1 MQTRRLAAAATV
13 AAALLATSAA
23 ARAQAYMT
31 PMPAAQPEPT
41 DPPPHRLRGNPILG
55 TSLQLGTFRAGTSTS
70 TAAYN
75 DWWIGYGLDDR
86 FALIAYTDFCA
97 ASELEQHFGLGVGAR
112 GWPAASLP
120 MLSLAGRAG
129 IAGVSGEVST
139 SIDTTAL
146 VAGGSVILDLVR
158 RPILGI
164 ELRGTLLT
172 VNVEGQTGVL
182 MMAGV
187 GGSLY

>member
-1 MQTRRLAAAATV
+1 
-13 AAALLATSAA
+13 
-23 ARAQAYMT
+23 
-31 PMPAAQPEPT
+31 
-41 DPPPHRLRGNPILG
+41 
-55 TSLQLGTFRAGTSTS
+55 
-70 TAAYN
+70 
-75 DWWIGYGLDDR
+75 
-86 FALIAYTDFCA
+86 
-97 ASELEQHFGLGVGAR
+97 
-112 GWPAASLP
+112 
-120 MLSLAGRAG
+120 
-129 IAGVSGEVST
+129 
-139 SIDTTAL
+139 